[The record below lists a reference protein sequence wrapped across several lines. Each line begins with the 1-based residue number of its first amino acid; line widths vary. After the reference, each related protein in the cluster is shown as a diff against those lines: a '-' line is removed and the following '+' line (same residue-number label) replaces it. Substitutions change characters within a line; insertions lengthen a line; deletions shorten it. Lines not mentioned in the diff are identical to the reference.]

1 MGRCGRQRR
10 ARHADDGARLATN
23 TMGDV
28 PLSISLD
35 LKRYFAQNLR
45 TLCGRHKSVSEVC
58 RRLDINR
65 QQFNKYLAGAALP
78 SPHVLSRICQ
88 FFAVTES
95 DMLMAPEEFATRSL
109 GMPHPDEMV
118 GEPLSAPLEHIASHF
133 PDSVRKLERYLGY
146 YHSYYCSPAFPGRI
160 LRSLSHFVRKGN
172 QVYDRTIERLH
183 DHQRSRTRTVVK
195 YLGTVFHT
203 DDRIYVSHVNFYMH
217 QTLSMLVLYPSY
229 RPNVGKLSGVFVS
242 VSSGPGR
249 QPFAARAVYEFL
261 GPKPNLRQALGAC
274 GLYPLDS
281 PEISEDTKLRV
292 SNVIPEGETTLRAL
306 EY

>member
-1 MGRCGRQRR
+1 
-10 ARHADDGARLATN
+10 
-23 TMGDV
+23 MGDV
-28 PLSISLD
+28 ALSISLD
-35 LKRYFAQNLR
+35 LKRHFAQNLR
-45 TLCGRHKSVSEVC
+45 ALCGRHKSVSEVC

-65 QQFNKYLAGAALP
+65 QQFNKYLAGTALP

-88 FFAVTES
+88 FFAVAES
-95 DMLMAPEEFATRSL
+95 DMLMAPVEFAARSA
-109 GMPHPDEMV
+109 GMPQRTEEMV
-118 GEPLSAPLEHIASHF
+118 GAPLSAPLEHIASHF
-133 PDSVRKLERYLGY
+133 PDSARKLERYLGY

-160 LRSLSHFVRKGN
+160 LRSLSQFVRKGD
-172 QVYDRTIERLH
+172 QIYDRTIERLH

-195 YLGTVFHT
+195 YVGTVFHT

-217 QTLSMLVLYPSY
+217 QTMSMLALYPSY

-249 QPFAARAVYEFL
+249 QPFAARAVYEYL
-261 GPKPNLRQALGAC
+261 GVKPSLRQALGAC